1 MTYPTPTAYLLNG
14 VKTVDAYQRPNLVV
28 YIILV
33 AFLALFEG
41 SLVATVITLVISEID
56 VLTAIVAF
64 TCVALLF
71 AIPLIW
77 LLRYYLKRLEQYR
90 TIEKGFAE
98 QGIVAEAT
106 VVSREEEELSEG
118 GALRFIVYQF
128 RSDFQVRAKDDTW
141 ELDFWKLPLGSKV
154 SITYLPDAPMI
165 SKLNPLP
172 RHAQPTAQA
181 TST

>member
-1 MTYPTPTAYLLNG
+1 MTYSTPTPYLLNG

-28 YIILV
+28 YAILV
-33 AFLALFEG
+33 VFLALVEC
-41 SLVATVITLVISEID
+41 SLVAMGITLVMSEID
-56 VLTAIVAF
+56 VLTTMVVY
-64 TCVALLF
+64 TSVALLF
-71 AIPLIW
+71 AIPFIW
-77 LLRYYLKRLEQYR
+77 LLRYYLKELQEYR
-90 TIEKGFAE
+90 AIEKGFAE

-106 VVSREEEELSEG
+106 VVGKEEQELGESVEF
-118 GALRFIVYQF
+118 LVVYQF

-141 ELDFWKLPLGSKV
+141 EMDFWKLPLGSKV

-172 RHAQPTAQA
+172 RHAQTTAQA

>member
-1 MTYPTPTAYLLNG
+1 MNTSKSSA
-14 VKTVDAYQRPNLVV
+14 VAQVITVDAYQRPNLVV
-28 YIILV
+28 YAILV
-33 AFLALFEG
+33 VFLALVEC
-41 SLVATVITLVISEID
+41 SLVAMGITLVMSEID
-56 VLTAIVAF
+56 VSTTIVAF
-64 TCVALLF
+64 TSVALLF
-71 AIPLIW
+71 AIPFIW
-77 LLRYYLKRLEQYR
+77 LLRYYLKELQEYR
-90 TIEKGFAE
+90 AIEKGFAE

-106 VVSREEEELSEG
+106 MVGKEEQELGESVEF
-118 GALRFIVYQF
+118 LVVYQF

-141 ELDFWKLPLGSKV
+141 EMDFWKLPLGSKV